1 MGRPRRDHVLEIKP
15 EILQAIEEEPNLSIR
30 RLALRV
36 CVSTFIVYR
45 TFNEQGLHT
54 SLPCPTCSSF
64 STWGSISEDC
74 FFTMTWPEDR
84 RGTKF
89 SESII
94 INNGRNEIV

>member
-45 TFNEQGLHT
+45 TFNEQGFT
-54 SLPCPTCSSF
+54 Y
-64 STWGSISEDC
+64 I
-74 FFTMTWPEDR
+74 FTMSNVFKLFNMGIHFGGLLFVNDVA
-84 RGTKF
+84 
-89 SESII
+89 
-94 INNGRNEIV
+94 GRSTRYQIF